1 MRVRPQPAGDVHR
14 QHETPVGRPRQRHP
28 GQDGAQPID
37 VQPPASEGVVQRPV
51 TAAVLTNQRQ
61 LHQRPDRP
69 ISAQHPVCQ
78 V

>member
-1 MRVRPQPAGDVHR
+1 MSTASTRRPSAARGSGTLAR
-14 QHETPVGRPRQRHP
+14 K
-28 GQDGAQPID
+28 GAQPID